1 MKKDLDKK
9 YTYDEVI
16 EALKNGEI
24 RVPVPVLTGM
34 NGSKYLLQPSP
45 HNASELDKWGFTEF
59 TIHSE
64 KFNVPSLE
72 TPNDGTWFQ
81 GGPLLRGLHLAETES
96 EVQGF
101 FRNLSVYAR
110 RYSPFNKGYKRLFVH
125 ESALPQLG
133 LTLDRELIYS
143 QRLEKLIE
151 LDGAPQY
158 VNYEQRF
165 GIPYYNM
172 GFSTDFN
179 KIFGTHYA
187 VPDFEIIYKPFKD
200 AEVYCNAKGDGM
212 TPVIS
217 DGDVVALKEVQ
228 LKDIVYGEIYAI
240 AMNDDSGIIRV
251 IRRGSDSFKLRLSA
265 INVYYN
271 DIEIDTR
278 GILKIYKVMGC
289 IKHF

>member
-9 YTYDEVI
+9 YTYEEVI
-16 EALKNGEI
+16 EALKSGEI
-24 RVPVPVLTGM
+24 RVPIPVLTGM
-34 NGSKYLLQPSP
+34 NGAKYALQPSP
-45 HNASELDKWGFTEF
+45 YNASEQDKWGYTQFTLHNEQ
-59 TIHSE
+59 
-64 KFNVPSLE
+64 FNVPSLE

-81 GGPLLRGLHLAETES
+81 GGPLLKGLHLAETES

-101 FRNLSVYAR
+101 FRNLSVYGR
-110 RYSPFNKGYKRLFVH
+110 RYSPFNKGYKRLFIH

-143 QRLEKLIE
+143 QRLEMLKE
-151 LDGAPQY
+151 LDDAPQY

-212 TPVIS
+212 IPVIS
-217 DGDVVALKEVQ
+217 DGDTIALKEVK
-228 LKDIVYGEIYAI
+228 LEDIVYGEIYAI
-240 AMNDDSGIIRV
+240 AMNDDSGIIRI
-251 IRRGSDSFKLRLSA
+251 IRQGADSFKLRLSA
-265 INVYYN
+265 VNVYYK